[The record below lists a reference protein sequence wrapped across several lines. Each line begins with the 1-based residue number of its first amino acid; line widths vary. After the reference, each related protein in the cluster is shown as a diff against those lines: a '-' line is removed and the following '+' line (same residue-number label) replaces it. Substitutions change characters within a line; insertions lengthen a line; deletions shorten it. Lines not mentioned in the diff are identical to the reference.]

1 MSGKIRRRADFVI
14 REVAGVPLSFLDD
27 SGNIVKENFAI
38 RFRSYSHDGA
48 ERLRKELTDEG
59 AIEPGGIVPYSAIF
73 EKSVTAILDSDGEA
87 LTDDAGEPA
96 TLTRAFFD
104 GMLPEDLHAIQQAME
119 ADSNPPKPS
128 PESGPSGSKAAASEG

>member
-14 REVAGVPLSFLDD
+14 REAAGVPLSFLDD
-27 SGNIVKENFAI
+27 GGNIVKENFTI

-59 AIEPGGIVPYSAIF
+59 AIEPSGIVPYSAMF
-73 EKSVTAILDSDGEA
+73 EKIVTAIIDSDGEA
-87 LTDDAGEPA
+87 LTEDTGSPA

-119 ADSNPPKPS
+119 DDANPQKPS
-128 PESGPSGSKAAASEG
+128 PESGPSGSPAVASEG